1 MSDDPGAK
9 RHVPW
14 GIRLLL
20 AFLFLAG
27 LVLPPLF
34 TEDDAIRIAGLGVSL
49 LALLALVAIVYAGG
63 DERD

>member
-1 MSDDPGAK
+1 M
-9 RHVPW
+9 
-14 GIRLLL
+14 